1 MLAATRPRPLA
12 ALRIIRP
19 GEGLEPALGV
29 VTVRRRRDER
39 AQRLGIFIA
48 RDLGQWDR
56 HRQPQGHHTIA
67 TEPDPRL
74 RVLLDDR
81 PVGQLGGDR
90 LDGGDEAAR
99 TEERYR
105 LCSSE
110 RRDLGYRA
118 LSWPV
123 CRRRRHGRVRGRC
136 VSCEGIE

>member
-1 MLAATRPRPLA
+1 MLAATRSGPLA

-19 GEGLEPALGV
+19 GETREPTLRV

-39 AQRLGIFIA
+39 ARRLGIFIPH
-48 RDLGQWDR
+48 DLGRRDR

-67 TEPDPRL
+67 IEPDPRL

-81 PVGQLGGDR
+81 PLRLLGGDR

-99 TEERYR
+99 AEQRYR
-105 LCSSE
+105 LCPSE

-118 LSWPV
+118 LSSPG
-123 CRRRRHGRVRGRC
+123 CRERRHGL
-136 VSCEGIE
+136 